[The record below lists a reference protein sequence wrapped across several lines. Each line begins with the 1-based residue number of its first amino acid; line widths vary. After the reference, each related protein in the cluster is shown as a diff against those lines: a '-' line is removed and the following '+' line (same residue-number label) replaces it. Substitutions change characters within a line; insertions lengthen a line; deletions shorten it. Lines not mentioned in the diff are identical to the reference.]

1 MCNWSFLKAQ
11 EAGGGGRKNI
21 WRHNDWKIPKFDENC
36 KPTDQAAPA
45 AMRLSDALNGNS
57 PSFWVLETLLSIKK
71 YFSIQIN
78 DDRYSYKIYLSKKF
92 ILQRQKVF

>member
-1 MCNWSFLKAQ
+1 MT
-11 EAGGGGRKNI
+11 E
-21 WRHNDWKIPKFDENC
+21 KFPNLM
-36 KPTDQAAPA
+36 KTVNLQIQAAPA

-57 PSFWVLETLLSIKK
+57 PSFRVLETLLSIKK

>member
-1 MCNWSFLKAQ
+1 MCNWSFLKAHL
-11 EAGGGGRKNI
+11 GGGG
-21 WRHNDWKIPKFDENC
+21 KIFEDIMTEKFPNLM
-36 KPTDQAAPA
+36 KTVNLQIQAAPA

-57 PSFWVLETLLSIKK
+57 PSFRVLETLLSIKK